1 MRNPKYVFAL
11 GAVLATT
18 CIPVHAQDLLGSLGD
33 TLDSVVSVN
42 SGSAS
47 GDSLVSVGLGG
58 SDGGSLD
65 VRVGGGSD
73 GGGSIARA
81 SVGSNGDS
89 GGGLGVS
96 ANVLS
101 GTATANANIGGSG
114 GTNARVNLLN
124 DTATVDVNLG
134 GPGRVL
140 DVNVNVGIPDINLP
154 GGPGIPGVPRVRLLN
169 AVVNGQQ
176 QVVGIGGGGGIAAAP
191 NCGSDISGQVS
202 SLMDGTSA
210 DSSWQ
215 SASGVQ
221 VQRVDMCPSMREWV
235 AEQADLRGH
244 GTILHPAV
252 RADSLI
258 SASLSRSPYAAENV
272 FAVRKVG
279 GKLTIYVY

>member
-1 MRNPKYVFAL
+1 MRNSKLVF
-11 GAVLATT
+11 VLSASLFNT
-18 CIPVHAQDLLGSLGD
+18 CIPVYAQDLLGGLGSVVE
-33 TLDSVVSVN
+33 SVVSVD

-47 GDSLVSVGLGG
+47 GGSLVSVGVGG

-65 VRVGGGSD
+65 VRVGGGSS

-81 SVGSNGDS
+81 SVGSSSD
-89 GGGLGVS
+89 GGLGVS
-96 ANVLS
+96 ANVLG
-101 GTATANANIGGSG
+101 GTATADVGLGGSG
-114 GTNARVNLLN
+114 GTGARVNLLN

-140 DVNVNVGIPDINLP
+140 DVNVNVGVPNINLP
-154 GGPGIPGVPRVRLLN
+154 NGPGIPGVPRIRVLN

-176 QVVGIGGGGGIAAAP
+176 QVVGVGGGVGIAAAP

-202 SLMDGTSA
+202 SLMDGTSV

-221 VQRVDMCPSMREWV
+221 VQRVDMCPAMREWV
-235 AEQADLRGH
+235 AEQAKLRGH
-244 GTILHPAV
+244 GSILHPAV

-258 SASLSRSPYAAENV
+258 SASLSRSPYSAQNV
-272 FAVRKVG
+272 FAVRKTG